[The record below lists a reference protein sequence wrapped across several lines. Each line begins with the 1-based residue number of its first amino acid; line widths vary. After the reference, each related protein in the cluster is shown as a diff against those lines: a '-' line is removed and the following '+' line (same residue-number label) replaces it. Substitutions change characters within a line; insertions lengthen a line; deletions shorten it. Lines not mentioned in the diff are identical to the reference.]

1 MALVNV
7 LARLRPFALLAVL
20 MLLWEL
26 FARYVL
32 PLHEPE
38 AAALILP
45 PPSAGLVDAYRLLS
59 QGVLEQHI
67 FASARRV
74 YVGFALA
81 ALIGIP
87 LGVLMGMFATAY
99 RQLTPIV
106 GILRPIPPVAWIPI
120 TLLWFGVTDTQQYF
134 IIFIGTIFPI
144 LLNTT
149 SGVRSVDP
157 VIVRAAMSLGAHSHE
172 MFRVMLIAALPS
184 IFLGVRIGLGLGWF
198 IIVASEMVSASTGL
212 GFLITEARTAM
223 ITERMYVG
231 MFAIGIIGFLQDRL
245 LATLERKLIPWK

>member
-1 MALVNV
+1 MALVKA
-7 LARLRPFALLAVL
+7 LSRLRPYALLVTL
-20 MLLWEL
+20 LTLWEI
-26 FARYVL
+26 FSRYIL
-32 PLHEPE
+32 PAYEP
-38 AAALILP
+38 AAALLLP
-45 PPSAGLVDAYRLLS
+45 PPSAGLLDAIKLLR
-59 QGVLEQHI
+59 QGYLEQHI

-74 YVGFALA
+74 YVGFAFA
-81 ALIGIP
+81 AVIGIP
-87 LGVLMGMFATAY
+87 LGILMGMSALAY

-120 TLLWFGVTDTQQYF
+120 TLLWFGVTDAQQYF

-149 SGVRSVDP
+149 AGVRAVDP
-157 VIVRAAMSLGAHSHE
+157 IIVRAAMSLGANSYE

-184 IFLGVRIGLGLGWF
+184 IFLGVRIALGLGWF

-223 ITERMYVG
+223 VTERMYIG
-231 MFAIGIIGFLQDRL
+231 MFAIGFIGFLQDRL
-245 LATLERKLIPWK
+245 LVALERKLIPWR

>member
-1 MALVNV
+1 MAFVNV

-20 MLLWEL
+20 LLLWEL
-26 FARYVL
+26 FARHVL
-32 PLHEPE
+32 PLYEPG

-45 PPSAGLVDAYRLLS
+45 PPSAGLIDAYKLLT
-59 QGVLEQHI
+59 QGHLVQHI

-74 YVGFALA
+74 YVGFAFA

-99 RQLTPIV
+99 RQLTPVV
-106 GILRPIPPVAWIPI
+106 GVLRPIPPVAWIPV

-149 SGVRSVDP
+149 SGVKSVDP
-157 VIVRAAMSLGAHSHE
+157 VIVRAAMSLGAHSYE

-245 LATLERKLIPWK
+245 LAALERKLIPWK